1 MLEGCVT
8 VVYVVITV
16 VFAVASL
23 LISCIGQRDWL
34 ASKLGKLGKDPLWPL
49 LLLMA
54 CAAYA
59 ASMGIAAEGRACR
72 DWW

>member
-8 VVYVVITV
+8 FVYVVITV
-16 VFAVASL
+16 VFAAASL
-23 LISCIGQRDWL
+23 LLSCVGQRDTL
-34 ASKLGKLGKDPLWPL
+34 ASKLGMLGEDALWPL

-59 ASMGIAAEGRACR
+59 ASIGIAAEGRACR

>member
-16 VFAVASL
+16 SFAAASL
-23 LISCIGQRDWL
+23 FISWIGQRDWL
-34 ASKLGKLGKDPLWPL
+34 ASKLGKLRKDPLWPL

>member
-1 MLEGCVT
+1 MLEGGVT

-16 VFAVASL
+16 VFAAASL
-23 LISCIGQRDWL
+23 FISWIGQCDWL
-34 ASKLGKLGKDPLWPL
+34 ASNLGKLGKDPLWQL

-54 CAAYA
+54 CAAYD
-59 ASMGIAAEGRACR
+59 ASLAIAAEGSACS